1 MHHQLNESLLTMVKK
16 KKKKKNKRKGKN
28 RRLLRLWW
36 IYAIAAAAIV
46 VVAVLCLKKCDTP
59 TPRKGSIVSDSQATA
74 DSIYQL
80 GDLNP
85 VQLATAQELGITP
98 AETRHDLEKQL
109 DTLVNI
115 ADGDDYRVDY
125 MEHSMP
131 YLTHGAAQ
139 LLSDI
144 GKRFQQRLKEGGY
157 REHRIIVTSA
167 LRTIED
173 QTKLSK
179 SNANAAKQSAHCYA
193 TTFDITYTRF
203 YRPTGDGAD
212 IDTKQLANVL
222 GATLKELRDAGRCYV
237 KYEVRQHCFHIT
249 SRR

>member
-1 MHHQLNESLLTMVKK
+1 MAKK
-16 KKKKKNKRKGKN
+16 IKKIHKRNGKKRGLQ
-28 RRLLRLWW
+28 RRWR
-36 IYAIAAAAIV
+36 IYAIAGVALMAV
-46 VVAVLCLKKCDTP
+46 VGGVLCLKNCELDVML
-59 TPRKGSIVSDSQATA
+59 KGSIVSDATA
-74 DSIYQL
+74 AVDNSYQF

-85 VQLATAQELGITP
+85 KQLAAAKELGITP
-98 AETRHDLEKQL
+98 AETRDKLKERL
-109 DTLVNI
+109 DNLVKI
-115 ADGDDYRVDY
+115 ASNDDYRVDH

-144 GKRFQQRLKEGGY
+144 GKGFQRRLKEEGY

-179 SNANAAKQSAHCYA
+179 NNANAAKQSAHCYA

-203 YRPTGDGAD
+203 YRPTGNGHE

-237 KYEVRQHCFHIT
+237 KYEMRQHCFHIT
-249 SRR
+249 SRK

>member
-1 MHHQLNESLLTMVKK
+1 MAKK
-16 KKKKKNKRKGKN
+16 SKKRHKRSGKKRGLQ
-28 RRLLRLWW
+28 RRWR
-36 IYAIAAAAIV
+36 IYAIVGVALLAAV
-46 VVAVLCLKKCDTP
+46 GGVLCLKNCGLDVML
-59 TPRKGSIVSDSQATA
+59 KGSIVSDATATA
-74 DSIYQL
+74 DSSYQF

-85 VQLATAQELGITP
+85 TQLAAAKELGITP
-98 AETRHDLEKQL
+98 AETRDELKERL
-109 DTLVNI
+109 DNLVKI
-115 ADGDDYRVDY
+115 ASNDDYRVDY

-131 YLTHGAAQ
+131 YLTHGAEQ

-144 GKRFQQRLKEGGY
+144 GKGFQQRLKEEGY

-222 GATLKELRDAGRCYV
+222 GATLKELRDASRCYV
-237 KYEVRQHCFHIT
+237 KYEMRQHCFHIT
-249 SRR
+249 TRK